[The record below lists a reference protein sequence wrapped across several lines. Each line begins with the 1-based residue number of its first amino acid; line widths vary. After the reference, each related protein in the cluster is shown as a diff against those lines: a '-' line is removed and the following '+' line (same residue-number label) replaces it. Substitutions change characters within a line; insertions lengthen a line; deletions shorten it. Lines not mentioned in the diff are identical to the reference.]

1 MSKKLNRW
9 VVYEFHKGQ
18 YVAIGE
24 PQPTKEAAEKPRDK
38 LSPFSLREQSSF
50 GDGRVSHAIFESWR
64 NTLGRLMTFEEAL
77 ISVWRR
83 SLVDKSSTV
92 EIDGEKYPVRTTAKR
107 KLKQVDFVFDG
118 RAIRG
123 LEQNPDTKS
132 RWAKMAREGKKVM
145 QFLEN
150 HRYIAVVVDGKLK
163 SYA

>member
-1 MSKKLNRW
+1 
-9 VVYEFHKGQ
+9 
-18 YVAIGE
+18 
-24 PQPTKEAAEKPRDK
+24 
-38 LSPFSLREQSSF
+38 
-50 GDGRVSHAIFESWR
+50 
-64 NTLGRLMTFEEAL
+64 MTFEEAL